1 MSTAVSLKS
10 IVDALQGVSDEYPSF
25 LDLDS
30 GEVITVSS
38 EMLSAAEES
47 EEGEEPDLLD
57 WERDLYEAAKRVVHA
72 ERCLA
77 LPTQFDI
84 HEWEIM
90 ADFVDSLEPGRIKQ
104 ELADAIQGRGAFRHF
119 KEALRRHNR
128 QPAWYAF
135 REEALREIAIEWCR
149 DNEVAWS

>member
-1 MSTAVSLKS
+1 MEEVKGSNPFRSTKSPLLFVPIPRYDDRKIMSTAVSLKS

-90 ADFVDSLEPGRIKQ
+90 ADFVDSLEPGRII
-104 ELADAIQGRGAFRHF
+104 LAKPFSSADLTGAL
-119 KEALRRHNR
+119 KAALAH
-128 QPAWYAF
+128 
-135 REEALREIAIEWCR
+135 
-149 DNEVAWS
+149 